1 MDEMAYAEDQVP
13 IGLWLGDGGAG
24 LAGVMPD
31 MTGLRRNGYVCRVR
45 RGAARSAGWGA
56 WAPHPDR
63 RGQGPTHPS
72 PGARRHAA
80 CGRARRA
87 GPGEPP
93 GPEIARN
100 KLALSA
106 NMKRLA
112 EFVAAVLGPGAAA

>member
-56 WAPHPDR
+56 WAPDPDR

-80 CGRARRA
+80 VPGGLGRASRRD
-87 GPGEPP
+87 
-93 GPEIARN
+93 PEIARN